1 MKGKAANWIIFL
13 LLSLIWGSSFIL
25 MKQGLK
31 GLSAFEVASLR
42 MLSAGIALL
51 PIALKHFRK
60 IPKNKLGYVFLSG
73 VLGSLL
79 PAYLF
84 CFAEIELESSLA
96 GVLNSLTPIFVVITG
111 ALFFKQKAEALKII
125 GILISLLGS
134 ALLFFTPTG
143 PIGMQ
148 QLGYGMLVVIATMCY
163 ALNVYLVASQLQKI
177 PSLHIAAVALL
188 VNALPALVIL
198 LFSGYF
204 AHDFS
209 VDKILYSSLAACV
222 LGVFGTALASIMFYM
237 LIKRSGPV
245 FSSLITYAIPVVAIL
260 WGVYF
265 GEETGIYQIMGL
277 LVLLTG
283 VYLVIKRKRTVPG
296 AASTLPINKVA
307 GVDEV

>member
-111 ALFFKQKAEALKII
+111 ALFFKQKAETLKII

-198 LFSGYF
+198 LFTGYF

-307 GVDEV
+307 GVDDV